1 MSVSPFV
8 SIIVPCY
15 NEETTIRHLLDAVL
29 AQTYPLE
36 KMELII
42 SDGMSTDHTSDVI
55 ASFQK
60 DHPLLAIHVV
70 ENLKQT
76 IPSGLNQA
84 IRESSGEI
92 IVRLDAHSMPI
103 PEYVE
108 RCVAAHQLHKGD
120 NIGGVWEIRAGDET
134 WIAESISFA
143 AAHPLGV
150 GDALYRLNAKA
161 GAVDTVP
168 FGSFRRALIE
178 KIGEFDE
185 TLLANEDYEFNTRVR
200 ESGGIVWL
208 DPSIRSV
215 YFSRSTLGK
224 LASQYW
230 RYGFWKYKML
240 KRYPHTLRWRQALPP
255 AFVLALIIL
264 IVLSLFIEIA
274 RYLLVAQLLIYFL
287 ILGLVALKLAVE
299 QRKSFLVAGLP
310 LSILTMHVSWGA
322 GFLRSSI
329 SNLFTAETHG

>member
-1 MSVSPFV
+1 MPIPPFV

-42 SDGMSTDHTSDVI
+42 SDGMSTDHTSHVI

-60 DHPLLAIHVV
+60 EHPRLAIRVV
-70 ENLKQT
+70 ENSKRT

-84 IRESSGEI
+84 IRESRGEI

-103 PEYVE
+103 AEYVE

-120 NIGGVWEIRAGDET
+120 NIGGLWEIRAGDET

-150 GDALYRLNAKA
+150 GDAMYRLNAKA
-161 GAVDTVP
+161 GVVDTVP
-168 FGSFRRALIE
+168 FGSFHRALIE

-240 KRYPHTLRWRQALPP
+240 KHYPHTLRWRQALPP

-287 ILGLVALKLAVE
+287 ILGLAALKLAVE